1 MPDLKS
7 DREQSKQI
15 RDALSQFTSVTVLLR
30 PNTHVHIYTH
40 TQSVWNKNFLQG
52 ETQGEQKPQGL
63 LWALEELT
71 IHIFI
76 NVNKAQL
83 VFSSRKRD
91 TREEMVMDGLHDFF
105 FFFIWNIETHFQYW
119 ILVELFLYSES
130 DSAEVIIKPL
140 EVTFFLPLNI
150 DPFFPSLFFPP
161 LLLHWLHAKLIISP
175 VTSCTANSG
184 QYWIMGKANTI
195 FSSLIASPV
204 PSETL
209 H

>member
-7 DREQSKQI
+7 DREPPKQI

-30 PNTHVHIYTH
+30 QNTHVHIYSH

-105 FFFIWNIETHFQYW
+105 FLLHLKHRNSFSVLDFGWIVLVLRVLLCRSHYQTFGSNIFST
-119 ILVELFLYSES
+119 SEYR
-130 DSAEVIIKPL
+130 
-140 EVTFFLPLNI
+140 
-150 DPFFPSLFFPP
+150 SLFPP
-161 LLLHWLHAKLIISP
+161 P
-175 VTSCTANSG
+175 C
-184 QYWIMGKANTI
+184 
-195 FSSLIASPV
+195 FSL
-204 PSETL
+204 PSYYTDCMQN
-209 H
+209 